1 MMEKFSDPRRES
13 AKTVTVFLSEI
24 FWYFISRKIQFTSR
38 KFSSRSQN
46 CNWNSF
52 FLSLLLPCFPD
63 APVCITDKIVI
74 VGAYRSENLNV
85 VCEVHA
91 DPPPRS
97 FKWKFNSSG
106 ESYELPKE
114 RHYKNG
120 SQSSILQYTPVM
132 DQDYGTLTCA
142 GQNEVGEQANPCVFQ
157 VILAG
162 KTTTEQSTMTTTFH
176 APMSSLQSSGQ
187 TRKLHRREPSS
198 HPP

>member
-1 MMEKFSDPRRES
+1 MPNSIH
-13 AKTVTVFLSEI
+13 V
-24 FWYFISRKIQFTSR
+24 SRKES
-38 KFSSRSQN
+38 FSPT
-46 CNWNSF
+46 
-52 FLSLLLPCFPD
+52 LAIAIETLLMLFLPCNFPD

-106 ESYELPKE
+106 ESFELPKE

-120 SQSSILQYTPVM
+120 SQSSILHYTPVM

-142 GQNEVGEQANPCVFQ
+142 GQNEVGEQAMPCVFQ

-162 KTTTEQSTMTTTFH
+162 KKSHEIERVMTFH
-176 APMSSLQSSGQ
+176 FSPSSP
-187 TRKLHRREPSS
+187 TLHRCSLCSCQTTYEHGWLWKTSKLCRREKSFSQKS
-198 HPP
+198 HEFLA